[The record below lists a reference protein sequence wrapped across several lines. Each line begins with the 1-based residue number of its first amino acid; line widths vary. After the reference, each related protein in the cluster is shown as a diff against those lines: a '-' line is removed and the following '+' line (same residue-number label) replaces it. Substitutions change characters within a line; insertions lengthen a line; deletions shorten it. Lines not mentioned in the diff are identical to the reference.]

1 MFQDL
6 FAGVT
11 KKELHGPSAIQR
23 TGNRVPSCKPFP
35 HKLLRLSYHNALA
48 SRMDMHLH
56 HHEIKMKKSN
66 QSVLTLT
73 LIDFRHPKKMQ
84 LAPRATQIHPAGT
97 ETRSQI
103 WYIAPISTLSCIVP
117 EMVCF
122 IFHFESSWLPAA
134 AKLALPAVQAGTDEL
149 EALDVPD
156 IFQVYIQ
163 TNLCLCTHKDSFL
176 GRSQPTHFVKL
187 DLVRIVT
194 GFQPQRQKMRQPASY
209 KNSDPEWYHHK
220 SLDRG

>member
-11 KKELHGPSAIQR
+11 NRELHGPSAIQR

-35 HKLLRLSYHNALA
+35 HKLLCLSYHNALA

-73 LIDFRHPKKMQ
+73 LIDFSHPEKMQ

-97 ETRSQI
+97 ESRSEI
-103 WYIAPISTLSCIVP
+103 WYIAPISTLPCIVP
-117 EMVCF
+117 DGL
-122 IFHFESSWLPAA
+122 FHLPLRKLLASGSSNTGAA
-134 AKLALPAVQAGTDEL
+134 RSPSRDRWTRSTWCVWHFPILYPNK
-149 EALDVPD
+149 
-156 IFQVYIQ
+156 
-163 TNLCLCTHKDSFL
+163 SL
-176 GRSQPTHFVKL
+176 GRSRPTHFVKL
-187 DLVRIVT
+187 NPVRIVT
-194 GFQPQRQKMRQPASY
+194 GFHRQRQKMRQPASY
-209 KNSDPEWYHHK
+209 KNSHPEWYHRK